1 MSGSSGPVEE
11 RDNPA
16 PSSHPVSADDH
27 APALTLT
34 TQWRR
39 LDVRMLIIA
48 PVQAL
53 IRLIPSLIPIIIV
66 GTATTGGGV
75 WLFAFPLA
83 GLAAAMGVISW
94 VTTKF
99 RITSEQLQ
107 LEKGLLQRNTLTAPL
122 DRIRTVDVTASPL
135 HRLLGLATVKIGT
148 GSDTPFE
155 LDGLDAAASQE
166 LRSELLHVS
175 KAAPQP
181 GSPAADTASGGAEVV
196 AGGGAEVE
204 LSRLSPSWIRY
215 APFTLSGAVAV
226 LAGMGFIAQFI
237 DDIGTQALQSTLGD
251 SVLDYVQQAPLWL
264 SILQGV
270 VVAAILLLGASVAT
284 YALMYWN
291 YSLTRHPGGTLSV
304 RRGLL
309 TTRHTTVEEVRLRG
323 VILVRPLLLRW
334 VGAAKAKAMVTGLS
348 DASETGSSSSDLLV
362 PPAPDAEVVRVLD
375 EVLLDPQPMQCVL
388 QQHGSAARRRRYT
401 RALTGAVAL
410 GVPVYLGVWSWGLSW
425 WWAVSAGLPLV
436 LAAPVARGRYAVLG
450 HALTDAHLV
459 AASGLFP
466 TERAVL
472 RRSAIIGWTMQ
483 SSFFQR
489 RKGLVTLRATLAASA
504 GDIAILDVPQER
516 AVRLMHAATPGLLDP
531 YLEQLNPLKSR
542 KGTRSAT
549 ATARTG

>member
-1 MSGSSGPVEE
+1 MTGSLDPVE
-11 RDNPA
+11 RPDY
-16 PSSHPVSADDH
+16 S
-27 APALTLT
+27 APAARHATTDDDPPQLTVI

-39 LDVRMLIIA
+39 LDARMLLIQ
-48 PVQAL
+48 PVRAV

-75 WLFAFPLA
+75 WWFAFPLA
-83 GLAAAMGVISW
+83 GLAAGMGVVSW

-122 DRIRTVDVTASPL
+122 DRIRTVDVTASLL
-135 HRLLGLATVKIGT
+135 HRLLGLATVKVGT

-155 LDGLDAAASQE
+155 LDGLDAAASQA
-166 LRSELLHVS
+166 LRTELLHVS
-175 KAAPQP
+175 RATPQS
-181 GSPAADTASGGAEVV
+181 GSPTTDAASE
-196 AGGGAEVE
+196 GAEVE
-204 LSRLSPSWIRY
+204 LSRLSLSWIRY

-226 LAGMGFIAQFI
+226 LAAMGFLAQFI
-237 DDIGTQALQSTLGD
+237 DDLGTEALQSRLGD
-251 SVLDYVQQAPLWL
+251 SVVDYVQQTPLWV
-264 SILQGV
+264 SILEGA
-270 VVAAILLLGASVAT
+270 VVAAIFLLAASVAT
-284 YALMYWN
+284 YALMYWG

-334 VGAAKAKAMVTGLS
+334 AGAAKAKAMVTGLS
-348 DASETGSSSSDLLV
+348 DASDAGSSSSDLLV
-362 PPAPDAEVVRVLD
+362 PPAPDGEVVRVSG
-375 EVLLDPQPMQCVL
+375 EVLLDPQPMSCSL
-388 QQHGSAARRRRYT
+388 QQHGLAARRRRYT
-401 RALTGAVAL
+401 RAFTGAVLL
-410 GVPVYLGVWSWGLSW
+410 GVPVYLFIWSWGLSW
-425 WWAVSAGLPLV
+425 WWAALAGLPFV
-436 LAAPVARGRYAVLG
+436 LAAPVAGGRYAVLG
-450 HALTDAHLV
+450 HALTEAHLV

-472 RRSAIIGWTMQ
+472 RRSAIIGWTVK

-516 AVRLMHAATPGLLDP
+516 AVQLMRAATPGLLDP
-531 YLEQLNPLKSR
+531 YLEQVRPTT
-542 KGTRSAT
+542 GTRSSSAID
-549 ATARTG
+549 

>member
-1 MSGSSGPVEE
+1 MTDSPGPGK
-11 RDNPA
+11 RGDNPA
-16 PSSHPVSADDH
+16 AAPEAAPVDDR
-27 APALTLT
+27 ASELTLT

-75 WLFAFPLA
+75 WWFAFPLA

-99 RITSEQLQ
+99 RITPEQLQ

-122 DRIRTVDVTASPL
+122 DRIRTVDVTASLL
-135 HRLLGLATVKIGT
+135 HRLLGLATVKVGT

-175 KAAPQP
+175 RAAPRL
-181 GSPAADTASGGAEVV
+181 GSRAADTASRGG
-196 AGGGAEVE
+196 EVE

-226 LAGMGFIAQFI
+226 LAGMGFLAQFI
-237 DDIGTQALQSTLGD
+237 DDLGTQALQSTFGD

-264 SILQGV
+264 SILQGI

-284 YALMYWN
+284 YALMYWD

-323 VILVRPLLLRW
+323 VVLVRPLLLRW
-334 VGAAKAKAMVTGLS
+334 AGAAKAKAMVTGLS
-348 DASETGSSSSDLLV
+348 DASEAGSSSSDLLV
-362 PPAPDAEVVRVLD
+362 PPAPEGEVARVLD
-375 EVLLDPQPMQCVL
+375 EVLRDPQPMRCTL
-388 QQHGSAARRRRYT
+388 QRHGSAARRRRYT
-401 RALTGAVAL
+401 RAFTGAVAL
-410 GVPVYLGVWSWGLSW
+410 GIPVYLGVWSWGVSW
-425 WWAVSAGLPLV
+425 WWAVWAALPLT

-450 HALTDAHLV
+450 HALTEAHLV

-489 RKGLVTLRATLAASA
+489 RNGLVTLRATLAASA
-504 GDIAILDVPQER
+504 GDIAILDVPHER
-516 AVRLMHAATPGLLDP
+516 AVHLMRAATPGLLDP
-531 YLEQLNPLKSR
+531 YLEQLDPLKPR
-542 KGTRSAT
+542 KGTTSGA
-549 ATARTG
+549 AIAKTG